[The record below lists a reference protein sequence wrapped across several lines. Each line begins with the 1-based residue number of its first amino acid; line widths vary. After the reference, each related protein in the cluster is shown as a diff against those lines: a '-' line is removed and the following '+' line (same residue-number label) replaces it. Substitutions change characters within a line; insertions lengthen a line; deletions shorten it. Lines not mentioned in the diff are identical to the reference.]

1 MRKEFGKRVLDAGEW
16 LEREVKEEWMATRV
30 QMYRCKLTERRM
42 QEQGSPRQGLKGSSG
57 RHAKVSEEQN
67 GKDGKV

>member
-1 MRKEFGKRVLDAGEW
+1 
-16 LEREVKEEWMATRV
+16 MATRV